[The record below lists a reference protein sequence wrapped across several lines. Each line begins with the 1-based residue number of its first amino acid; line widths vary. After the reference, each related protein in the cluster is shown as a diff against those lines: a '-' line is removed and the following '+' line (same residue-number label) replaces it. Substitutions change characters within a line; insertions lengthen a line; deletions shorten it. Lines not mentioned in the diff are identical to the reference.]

1 MKKLFA
7 LILALSVLCSFSV
20 IAQAADNTVAD
31 DTAMLEENMILA
43 REKATTFL
51 NDFDSSLNVTL
62 SDPVILYNAQQ
73 EPEAASFTI
82 NDTGYIIVN
91 LKSLRVPEFSLKKSS
106 PFISQDKKYIYNG
119 PVSYYETISSTE
131 VRSLNSGT
139 IIETNDLAV
148 RYNEMTADK
157 AIKSNAERSAL
168 PEDRT

>member
-62 SDPVILYNAQQ
+62 W
-73 EPEAASFTI
+73 EAAS
-82 NDTGYIIVN
+82 
-91 LKSLRVPEFSLKKSS
+91 SS
-106 PFISQDKKYIYNG
+106 
-119 PVSYYETISSTE
+119 
-131 VRSLNSGT
+131 R
-139 IIETNDLAV
+139 
-148 RYNEMTADK
+148 
-157 AIKSNAERSAL
+157 RSATFLL
-168 PEDRT
+168 P

>member
-82 NDTGYIIVN
+82 NPSLPEAKRILSYV
-91 LKSLRVPEFSLKKSS
+91 KSALHLRQSL
-106 PFISQDKKYIYNG
+106 PHANMPAPNRLCRGAFLQ
-119 PVSYYETISSTE
+119 
-131 VRSLNSGT
+131 NSGSS
-139 IIETNDLAV
+139 LHK
-148 RYNEMTADK
+148 R
-157 AIKSNAERSAL
+157 R
-168 PEDRT
+168 

>member
-1 MKKLFA
+1 M
-7 LILALSVLCSFSV
+7 LCSFSV

-106 PFISQDKKYIYNG
+106 PFISQDKNTSITVPYLIMRRFHPLKFVRLILAQLLKL
-119 PVSYYETISSTE
+119 TIL
-131 VRSLNSGT
+131 R
-139 IIETNDLAV
+139 
-148 RYNEMTADK
+148 
-157 AIKSNAERSAL
+157 
-168 PEDRT
+168 

>member
-73 EPEAASFTI
+73 EPESKTI
-82 NDTGYIIVN
+82 RLPHQI
-91 LKSLRVPEFSLKKSS
+91 FH
-106 PFISQDKKYIYNG
+106 
-119 PVSYYETISSTE
+119 
-131 VRSLNSGT
+131 
-139 IIETNDLAV
+139 
-148 RYNEMTADK
+148 
-157 AIKSNAERSAL
+157 AILTL
-168 PEDRT
+168 PCPT